1 MISKLCMGEER
12 KKKPSKLKIQKQSEE
27 NMIKSK
33 KFFQTRKEN
42 EDKIIRY
49 IRILFE
55 QEDDYNK
62 PIKVGNFLE

>member
-1 MISKLCMGEER
+1 MGEET
-12 KKKPSKLKIQKQSEE
+12 KKKPSKLKIQKQFEE

-33 KFFQTRKEN
+33 KFFQTKKEN

>member
-1 MISKLCMGEER
+1 MGEER

-55 QEDDYNK
+55 HEDDYNK

>member
-1 MISKLCMGEER
+1 MGEER